1 MFRFRSSVWSL
12 AAEFA
17 VRFERSIV
25 DNYQTII
32 SHVPAFT
39 EEIRIIREFAV
50 YVGRYRVSH
59 SVRNHHQ
66 YFAQEVSLMAP
77 WAAGQIATD
86 FEMQQLGSATLGA
99 SVRQSSCI

>member
-12 AAEFA
+12 AAEF
-17 VRFERSIV
+17 VVGFERSIV

-59 SVRNHHQ
+59 SDRNHRQ
-66 YFAQEVSLMAP
+66 YFAQEVSLM
-77 WAAGQIATD
+77 
-86 FEMQQLGSATLGA
+86 
-99 SVRQSSCI
+99 V